1 MQSIQFSILRCL
13 CRREKD
19 RRRLRRIKGFLFF
32 IVAEIQL
39 IIEISLLVLKVNEI
53 SYHPCITCAKSILF
67 FPVQRD
73 AQGLGPTLDKAVGS
87 CSLATPSKLQ
97 NLDHP
102 NQQKQPVPYNQA
114 A

>member
-1 MQSIQFSILRCL
+1 MQSIQFSMLRCL

-32 IVAEIQL
+32 IAPEIQL
-39 IIEISLLVLKVNEI
+39 IIEISLLVLKRNKRDLLPSLHNVHRNHTLL
-53 SYHPCITCAKSILF
+53 SSAK
-67 FPVQRD
+67 RHT
-73 AQGLGPTLDKAVGS
+73 GVGTYPRQS
-87 CSLATPSKLQ
+87 SLATPPQLQ